1 MLAFAV
7 SMGFLNWEF
16 VQSNTSFLQVSG
28 SCSRHIFQDVDPHL
42 SPVSGREK
50 GLSKRCGRLGPF
62 LMWQDAFQDR
72 SPGSLLEPNARASFE
87 STFDIPFQH
96 RKLNYT
102 IHFKGAPSK
111 CSSSASYIYTS
122 TFEFQTRVTQQQWPT
137 TWFFS
142 TSWWSL
148 SFYFPLDKVEE
159 VHGDFKCQLSLSE
172 TEVKDVS
179 AKGTVQSGSSDS
191 HSNWLCTFKC
201 VSSVVNPK
209 DSASCYSQWPKRRL
223 GSSWTVCQPWK
234 LGPSP
239 VEVDIAMG
247 STEIRLGQGLVMQR
261 WKQIFRH

>member
-50 GLSKRCGRLGPF
+50 GLSKRCRRLGPF

-122 TFEFQTRVTQQQWPT
+122 TFEFQTQDSRSSSDQPR
-137 TWFFS
+137 
-142 TSWWSL
+142 
-148 SFYFPLDKVEE
+148 
-159 VHGDFKCQLSLSE
+159 
-172 TEVKDVS
+172 
-179 AKGTVQSGSSDS
+179 GSSPLLDEVF
-191 HSNWLCTFKC
+191 HFTFLWTRWRKC
-201 VSSVVNPK
+201 
-209 DSASCYSQWPKRRL
+209 
-223 GSSWTVCQPWK
+223 
-234 LGPSP
+234 
-239 VEVDIAMG
+239 
-247 STEIRLGQGLVMQR
+247 TEILNASWVYLKQR
-261 WKQIFRH
+261 